1 MRSIWFDAEGSR
13 HTFLPRVRDELSQ
26 MQVLELRRGMRKI
39 GSLEITPFSG
49 SSGDGFNFNVIPC
62 LGWSEVH
69 DLVDKSVEMDG
80 STSIQ
85 TSRSVPQLCSRTVS
99 GPSRICDLG
108 LQASRF
114 GDGLHPDTVLGDGWN
129 MVKCWSMFDPFYII
143 DLYGFVQKQAKI
155 QWYSNGSHVSF
166 QNDDSITWGILYIHF
181 LEKPLFA
188 TDWTRVVCQIRRG
201 CDATRG
207 PKSARGGTF
216 VLSGRGK
223 QSEGMK
229 QRFPSCP
236 HHILWFG
243 WWFPGTTSICLFQSY
258 QASCASGSHRID
270 N

>member
-1 MRSIWFDAEGSR
+1 MRIPYGFTRTVWIRNISN
-13 HTFLPRVRDELSQ
+13 
-26 MQVLELRRGMRKI
+26 MRKSPDEERLKSLYQTWTVI
-39 GSLEITPFSG
+39 IVIINFVGS
-49 SSGDGFNFNVIPC
+49 
-62 LGWSEVH
+62 VH
-69 DLVDKSVEMDG
+69 
-80 STSIQ
+80 
-85 TSRSVPQLCSRTVS
+85 
-99 GPSRICDLG
+99 
-108 LQASRF
+108 
-114 GDGLHPDTVLGDGWN
+114 
-129 MVKCWSMFDPFYII
+129 CWSIFDPFYII

-166 QNDDSITWGILYIHF
+166 QNDYSITWGILYIHF

-188 TDWTRVVCQIRRG
+188 TDWTRVVCRIRRG

-236 HHILWFG
+236 HQILWFG